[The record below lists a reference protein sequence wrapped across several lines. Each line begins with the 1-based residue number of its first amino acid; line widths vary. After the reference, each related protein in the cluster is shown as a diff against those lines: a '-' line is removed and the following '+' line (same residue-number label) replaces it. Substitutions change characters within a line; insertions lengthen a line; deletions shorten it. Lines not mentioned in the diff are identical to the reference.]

1 MWQRGDRIALGNLHR
16 IHQTQ
21 CEIKSTATCLDV
33 IPGEFGNMDWSAEAV
48 EQSAKQSY
56 HNLQVMKDAGLSPIP
71 VFHQGERFDWQQ
83 RMLDDAESYIGLS
96 PFSRSHRS
104 DIIAWLDQCF
114 AVLKSTPD
122 VQTHGFGIMSH
133 LILNR
138 YPWTSTDAG
147 TWWRQPGNG
156 KIVVP
161 IGGDYAITPDIVPV
175 TEEQLHLPGHLDRL
189 DDMAVQFVADYLRD
203 AIGIDL
209 AEARYNPNARL
220 RCWALYYKA
229 LAMWRGIDI
238 VFGINAHTPSLRHVL
253 HACGVNSHLLSY
265 YDLER
270 GRSADVALAKY
281 LAAPDSHLLH
291 HAHGSRLTVHGEGC
305 GISGVTSSAAS
316 WRCSLMSWTAG
327 EPTAKRGSGNLSWP
341 VIVLHLVQ
349 STNGPTTLVLLNYR
363 AVPST
368 ITRT

>member
-1 MWQRGDRIALGNLHR
+1 
-16 IHQTQ
+16 
-21 CEIKSTATCLDV
+21 
-33 IPGEFGNMDWSAEAV
+33 MDWSAEAV

-71 VFHQGERFDWQQ
+71 VFHQGERFDRQQ

-122 VQTHGFGIMSH
+122 VQTHRVRHHVPSDPQSVSLDEH
-133 LILNR
+133 SCR
-138 YPWTSTDAG
+138 YMVAATGQRQDRSTRSGRLRDNAG
-147 TWWRQPGNG
+147 HRA
-156 KIVVP
+156 
-161 IGGDYAITPDIVPV
+161 GDRGAVD
-175 TEEQLHLPGHLDRL
+175 LPGCISTGSMTWRCNSSPIIC
-189 DDMAVQFVADYLRD
+189 ATQ
-203 AIGIDL
+203 L
-209 AEARYNPNARL
+209 ASISPKPGTTQTPGCAAGRS
-220 RCWALYYKA
+220 YYKA

-281 LAAPDSHLLH
+281 LAAPETLHLLH
-291 HAHGSRLTVHGEGC
+291 HAYGSRLTVHGEGC

-316 WRCSLMSWTAG
+316 WRCSPCHGRRASRPQR
-327 EPTAKRGSGNLSWP
+327 EVSGNLSWP